1 MKKTFLTLMLLPLLA
16 FAQKAEFIELGSKA
30 PFMDQALRSTA
41 DDNISLSSQMSENGL
56 LVMFTSNTCPF
67 VVMWEDRYKL
77 VEALCKENNIG
88 MVYINSNYKKR
99 DGADSYEKM
108 QQHAA
113 RMEYSAPYLYDE
125 KSKLANA
132 FKAKTTPHVFLLNNN
147 HEVVYMGAIDDSY
160 RSIDKVKHF
169 YASDAITQLSAGEK
183 IKKPSTKPVGCSIK
197 RYNP

>member
-1 MKKTFLTLMLLPLLA
+1 MKKLLLTLTLIPLIS
-16 FAQKAEFIELGSKA
+16 FAQKAEFMELGSKA
-30 PFMDQALRSTA
+30 PMMDQSLRSTN
-41 DDNISLSSQMSENGL
+41 DENISLSSQLEKNGL

-99 DGADSYEKM
+99 DGDDSYEKM
-108 QQHAA
+108 QQHAE
-113 RMEYSAPYLYDE
+113 RMEYSYPYLYDE

-132 FKAKTTPHVFLLNNN
+132 FKAKTTPHVFLLNND
-147 HEVVYMGAIDDSY
+147 HKVVYMGAIDDSY
-160 RSIDKVKHF
+160 RSIDKVKNF
-169 YASDAITQLSAGEK
+169 YASDAITQLGAGEK
-183 IKKPSTKPVGCSIK
+183 IKRPSTKPVGCSIK